1 MTQALLIIDIQR
13 DYFPGGAY
21 PLVAPEAA
29 AEVAGRVLAAY
40 RNSDAPVIHV
50 QHLWDAPDATFM
62 RPGTQGIEIH
72 PAVTPKP
79 GELVI
84 TKTEPNS
91 FIGTDLEAEL
101 RSRGVTDLAI
111 AGMMSSMC
119 VDSTTRAAAE
129 LGFTATVVHDACAA
143 PDLEL
148 GEVIV
153 PGAQVH
159 AAFMAALGD
168 GFAELVRGEDAIAA
182 AATF

>member
-1 MTQALLIIDIQR
+1 MTNALLIIDIQR

-21 PLVAPEAA
+21 PLVAPDAA
-29 AEVAGRVLAAY
+29 AEVAGRVLDAY
-40 RNSDAPVIHV
+40 REGDAPVIHV
-50 QHLWDAPDATFM
+50 QHLWDAPEATFM
-62 RPGTQGIEIH
+62 RPGTEGVEIH
-72 PAVTPKP
+72 PAVAPKS

-84 TKTEPNS
+84 TKSEPNS
-91 FIGTDLEAEL
+91 FIGTGLEAEL
-101 RSRGVTDLAI
+101 HSRGVSHLTI

-129 LGFTATVVHDACAA
+129 LGFAASVIHDACAA

-148 GEVIV
+148 GDVVV

-168 GFAELVRGEDAIAA
+168 GFAELASEGK
-182 AATF
+182 TQSHH